1 VHVSLAGIFHCGS
14 ITGLPFEFRNAAA
27 TVVGDKEKT
36 KGRGDH
42 ENSAN

>member
-1 VHVSLAGIFHCGS
+1 MPLVRIFHCSS

-36 KGRGDH
+36 KGRGDD